1 MHLREKNTLINNRYH
16 TFKYLINI
24 ILVKVYFKIYIY
36 IYIYI

>member
-1 MHLREKNTLINNRYH
+1 MHLQEKNTLINNRYH

-36 IYIYI
+36 I